1 LYKNKKEETDMPK
14 ELRELLEQIQN
25 KKEEARKLLAENKIE
40 EAKKLKEEIVALQEK
55 FDIAKE
61 LYEEQKQTI
70 EDKEPLKPTVQV
82 KENEVEAFVNH
93 IRTRFRNAMSE
104 GSNQDGG
111 YTVPQDIQTRIN
123 EYRESKDA
131 LQNFITVEPVTTLS
145 GSRVFKKRS
154 QQTGFIEV
162 PENGEIPE
170 KATPQ
175 FTVLTYQVKKYA
187 GFFRVT
193 NELLK
198 DSTEAIVNTLIR
210 WIGDESRVTRNNLI
224 SAILNTQAK
233 TAIPDIKGLKKVVNV
248 QLDPAFRSTA
258 SIFVNQDAYNWLDT
272 LQDNNGQFLLQPSLE
287 SPSGRQLF
295 GLPVVIVSNK
305 VMPSRVDSGT
315 GAEFA
320 PIIVGDLEEGIVL
333 FDRQQTEIMSSDVA
347 MDAFQ
352 TDVTLWR
359 AIERMEVK
367 MRDSEAFVF
376 GEVQLPQ

>member
-1 LYKNKKEETDMPK
+1 MPK

-40 EAKKLKEEIVALQEK
+40 EAKKLKEEIMALQEK

-93 IRTRFRNAMSE
+93 IRTKFRNAMSE
-104 GSNQDGG
+104 GSGQDGG
-111 YTVPQDIQTRIN
+111 YTVPQDIQTKIN
-123 EYRESKDA
+123 ELRESKDA
-131 LQNFITVEPVTTLS
+131 LQNLILVEPVTTLS

-154 QQTGFIEV
+154 QQTGFVEI

-175 FTVLTYQVKKYA
+175 FTVLQYQVKKYA

-210 WIGDESRVTRNNLI
+210 WIGDESRVTRNKLI
-224 SAILNTQAK
+224 LSMLGSKAK
-233 TAIPDIKGLKKVVNV
+233 TAIANVDDIKAVLNV
-248 QLDPAFRSTA
+248 QLDPVFRYTSSVIT
-258 SIFVNQDAYNWLDT
+258 NQDGFNWLDT
-272 LQDNNGQFLLQPSLE
+272 QKDANGNYLLQPSVS
-287 SPSGRQLF
+287 SPTGKQLF
-295 GLPVVIVSNK
+295 GVPVVMVSNK
-305 VMPSRVDSGT
+305 VLPSDTTNGK
-315 GAEFA
+315 A
-320 PIIVGDLEEGIVL
+320 PIIIGDLQEGVVM
-333 FDRQQTEIMSSDVA
+333 FDRQTTEIMSSDVA

-359 AIERMEVK
+359 AIEREEVK
-367 MRDSEAFVF
+367 LRDDEAFVY
-376 GEVQLPQ
+376 GEVTLA

>member
-1 LYKNKKEETDMPK
+1 MPK
-14 ELRELLEQIQN
+14 ELRELLEQINN

-61 LYEEQKQTI
+61 LYEEGKAQI
-70 EDKEPLKPTVQV
+70 EDKKPLEPTVQV
-82 KENEVEAFVNH
+82 KENEVEVFVNH

-367 MRDSEAFVF
+367 MRDNEAFVF